1 MRDEI
6 IEELR
11 AARDE
16 YAKRFDYDIEAIY
29 CDAKRRE
36 SESEWP
42 RNESIDPEQEI
53 A

>member
-11 AARDE
+11 GIREE
-16 YAKRFDYDIEAIY
+16 YAKRFDYDVKAIFK
-29 CDAKRRE
+29 DAKRRE
-36 SESEWP
+36 AESAWP
-42 RNESIDPEQEI
+42 RSAPSDPKQEI